1 MQELIW
7 LNGEVGPLG
16 EATVGVE
23 DRGFQF
29 ADGVYEVARVYDG
42 RCFALRPHIDRLE
55 RSAKGIKLALPVPK
69 RELCDQIEKLVE
81 QSDLRE
87 GMVYVQL
94 TRGCCPRNHAIPSAS
109 KPTLLFYTR
118 ELPPV
123 PAPEDVKGVALQSV
137 RDMRWKLCWVKS
149 IALLANVLAKT
160 EAAAAGADEAVFV
173 DEDQF
178 VSECSTSNLYF
189 VIDGTIV
196 THPVGEKVLPGITRD
211 YLLGC
216 ARELKIPVQERPVL
230 EHAAMSAPEIFIS
243 STTREVNWVSRW
255 NGKPVGAGK
264 CGEITLRLH
273 RAFQERVRRELQ
285 ISAKSTA
292 DARV

>member
-29 ADGVYEVARVYDG
+29 ADGVYEVARVYDA

-255 NGKPVGAGK
+255 NGKPVGTGK
-264 CGEITLRLH
+264 RGEITLRLH